1 MNSTLETSH
10 AKQHPD
16 TVQDMYCT
24 KCELVI
30 CNKCALVSHGGHGHK
45 VMSYSTLK
53 TLNPLP
59 PTLNPKSESQESDA
73 VTQVVTQVMATRLQY
88 PNP

>member
-1 MNSTLETSH
+1 MPTAHLIDEG
-10 AKQHPD
+10 
-16 TVQDMYCT
+16 V
-24 KCELVI
+24 V
-30 CNKCALVSHGGHGHK
+30 HGGHGHK